1 MVRLVDHGISLINK
15 AWSGAAI
22 LVDISRIVE
31 EHHHTGC
38 LSSSKSN
45 HSLLFFLHLYS
56 FLFGVQYSLC
66 ELYVMINDSV
76 QFTRNA
82 LFTYS

>member
-45 HSLLFFLHLYS
+45 HSLLFFCIS
-56 FLFGVQYSLC
+56 TVFFLVCNIHCVNY
-66 ELYVMINDSV
+66 M
-76 QFTRNA
+76 
-82 LFTYS
+82 

>member
-45 HSLLFFLHLYS
+45 HSLLFFA
-56 FLFGVQYSLC
+56 SL
-66 ELYVMINDSV
+66 
-76 QFTRNA
+76 QFFVWCA
-82 LFTYS
+82 IFIV